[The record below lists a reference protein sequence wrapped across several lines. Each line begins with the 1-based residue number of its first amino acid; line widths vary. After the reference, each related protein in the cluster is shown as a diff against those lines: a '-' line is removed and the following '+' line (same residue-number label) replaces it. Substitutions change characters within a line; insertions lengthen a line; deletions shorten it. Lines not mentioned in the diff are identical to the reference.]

1 MPMKLKLKT
10 SAAPSDAPVEAAP
23 SNAPT
28 PVTAKP
34 GLKIKLKTALPP
46 PGEAPAG
53 QHGDTTK
60 VKRKYTKKLKLDESG
75 NVIPPGK
82 PGPKKRTREE
92 GDDVDSPAAKRKP
105 KPTAKSLAMANDSDE
120 DDFTAVEQ
128 APPAPKLH
136 NRTQSIKLSI
146 KPKGGLHAPQR
157 TSTAILKV
165 KGAGKPPVRP
175 YGVGYDSEA
184 EEAEPDP
191 AIESQ
196 FVLRMKPG
204 PDCDLLRKSIEEKTI
219 GKSASQGGPGV
230 HFRFFD
236 REGRRAMLTIQNRIY
251 AATMVEL
258 PAVIESLKSWN
269 KKDWVK
275 TADVCQMLLVLDE
288 VKNEEEAKKY
298 PLPSYISPDTHRFP
312 HGLTPPMKWARKRR
326 FRPRK
331 SYIDVERAEA
341 QMNRLLAEDEI
352 AHTSKFEMV
361 DSEAESSEESSSE
374 EEVDDEEMAD
384 APQVEEMD
392 ANEFE
397 QMLAEGLMDDEVE
410 LQADNDQ
417 INALLGGS
425 NNIEVEQVGTP
436 TTAHDTN
443 TLFKKRVQ
451 TQIDKQKNDLAIKRK
466 QLNEEADEIGRR
478 HGAVWSAPEQIMAM
492 TSSEER
498 SRAEAVF
505 KGLFYSRSSAHV
517 ANVKPEAYINH
528 MKTYTEEQKGA
539 QPGAGRGRGRGH
551 YSYSTRGNNMSY
563 NARGGHSHLGGRGGY
578 GAPRYHPYTRPFT
591 SRTTAH
597 DPTTVEGLDEN
608 TNPKVQEDSKIP
620 SWRDTIKPKGLCS
633 RFTSTGVCSGKCSY
647 IHDPDKLAACKRW
660 LYKGD
665 CTLGQLCSLS
675 HDISPHNAPTCIHFQ
690 AGLCNNEDCHFA
702 HVRINPAARNCEAF
716 GTLGYCEKGD
726 TCPEL
731 HANECPTFAN
741 TGECRFGDG
750 CRYGHVRR
758 AARMRTTTRL
768 PSPKPSPS
776 FATPVTSDTSEE
788 DSGTANGSPNTS
800 KESLESIV
808 VEPKPKQ
815 FTQQADYISLEEE

>member
-1 MPMKLKLKT
+1 MKLKLKT
-10 SAAPSDAPVEAAP
+10 SAAPSSTPAEAPP
-23 SNAPT
+23 SNAST

-34 GLKIKLKTALPP
+34 GLKIKLKPVAPP
-46 PGEAPAG
+46 PGEPVDS
-53 QHGDTTK
+53 QHADATK
-60 VKRKYTKKLKLDESG
+60 VKRKYTKKPKLDESG

-82 PGPKKRTREE
+82 PGPKKRAREE
-92 GDDVDSPAAKRKP
+92 GDDIDSPAAKRKP

-120 DDFTAVEQ
+120 DDFTGVEQ
-128 APPAPKLH
+128 APPPPKLH

-146 KPKGGLHAPQR
+146 KPKAGMNAPQR

-219 GKSASQGGPGV
+219 GKSVSQGGPGV

-341 QMNRLLAEDEI
+341 QMNRLLAEDEN
-352 AHTSKFEMV
+352 AHATKFEMV

-374 EEVDDEEMAD
+374 EEVDDEEMVD

-410 LQADNDQ
+410 LQGDNDQ
-417 INALLGGS
+417 INALLNGS
-425 NNIEVEQVGTP
+425 SNIEVEQVGTP
-436 TTAHDTN
+436 TTAHDVAMHALSQNGNAAVETETAASTPAAATSADDNDDDDDDADSDDDVDEVDEAAAAEEQRQEQLRAEIAELEKAIQQSTEQRDRQTN

-451 TQIDKQKNDLAIKRK
+451 TQIDKQKTDLAIKRK
-466 QLNEEADEIGRR
+466 QLNEEADE
-478 HGAVWSAPEQIMAM
+478 
-492 TSSEER
+492 
-498 SRAEAVF
+498 
-505 KGLFYSRSSAHV
+505 
-517 ANVKPEAYINH
+517 
-528 MKTYTEEQKGA
+528 
-539 QPGAGRGRGRGH
+539 
-551 YSYSTRGNNMSY
+551 
-563 NARGGHSHLGGRGGY
+563 
-578 GAPRYHPYTRPFT
+578 
-591 SRTTAH
+591 
-597 DPTTVEGLDEN
+597 
-608 TNPKVQEDSKIP
+608 
-620 SWRDTIKPKGLCS
+620 
-633 RFTSTGVCSGKCSY
+633 
-647 IHDPDKLAACKRW
+647 
-660 LYKGD
+660 
-665 CTLGQLCSLS
+665 
-675 HDISPHNAPTCIHFQ
+675 
-690 AGLCNNEDCHFA
+690 
-702 HVRINPAARNCEAF
+702 
-716 GTLGYCEKGD
+716 
-726 TCPEL
+726 
-731 HANECPTFAN
+731 
-741 TGECRFGDG
+741 
-750 CRYGHVRR
+750 
-758 AARMRTTTRL
+758 
-768 PSPKPSPS
+768 
-776 FATPVTSDTSEE
+776 
-788 DSGTANGSPNTS
+788 
-800 KESLESIV
+800 
-808 VEPKPKQ
+808 
-815 FTQQADYISLEEE
+815 

>member
-1 MPMKLKLKT
+1 MKIKFKT
-10 SAAPSDAPVEAAP
+10 SAAPSDAPPEAPP
-23 SNAPT
+23 SNAPTPT

-34 GLKIKLKTALPP
+34 GLKIKLKPVAPP
-46 PGEAPAG
+46 PGEAADG
-53 QHGDTTK
+53 QNGDATK
-60 VKRKYTKKLKLDESG
+60 VKRKYTKKPKLDESG

-82 PGPKKRTREE
+82 PGPKKRAREE

-120 DDFTAVEQ
+120 DDFTAVER
-128 APPAPKLH
+128 APPQPKLH

-146 KPKGGLHAPQR
+146 KPKGGMSAPQR

-184 EEAEPDP
+184 EEAEADP

-219 GKSASQGGPGV
+219 GKSVSQGGPGV

-341 QMNRLLAEDEI
+341 QMNRLLAEDEN
-352 AHTSKFEMV
+352 AHATKFEMV

-374 EEVDDEEMAD
+374 EEVDDEEMVD

-392 ANEFE
+392 ADALE

-410 LQADNDQ
+410 LQGDNDQ
-417 INALLGGS
+417 INALLNGS

-436 TTAHDTN
+436 TTAHDVAMHALSQNGNAVVETETAASTPAAATSADDNDDDDDDADSDDDVDEVDEAAAAEEQRQEQLRTEIAELEKAIQQSTEQRDRQTN

-466 QLNEEADEIGRR
+466 QLNEEADE
-478 HGAVWSAPEQIMAM
+478 
-492 TSSEER
+492 
-498 SRAEAVF
+498 
-505 KGLFYSRSSAHV
+505 
-517 ANVKPEAYINH
+517 
-528 MKTYTEEQKGA
+528 
-539 QPGAGRGRGRGH
+539 
-551 YSYSTRGNNMSY
+551 
-563 NARGGHSHLGGRGGY
+563 
-578 GAPRYHPYTRPFT
+578 
-591 SRTTAH
+591 
-597 DPTTVEGLDEN
+597 
-608 TNPKVQEDSKIP
+608 
-620 SWRDTIKPKGLCS
+620 
-633 RFTSTGVCSGKCSY
+633 
-647 IHDPDKLAACKRW
+647 
-660 LYKGD
+660 
-665 CTLGQLCSLS
+665 
-675 HDISPHNAPTCIHFQ
+675 
-690 AGLCNNEDCHFA
+690 
-702 HVRINPAARNCEAF
+702 
-716 GTLGYCEKGD
+716 
-726 TCPEL
+726 
-731 HANECPTFAN
+731 
-741 TGECRFGDG
+741 
-750 CRYGHVRR
+750 
-758 AARMRTTTRL
+758 
-768 PSPKPSPS
+768 
-776 FATPVTSDTSEE
+776 
-788 DSGTANGSPNTS
+788 
-800 KESLESIV
+800 
-808 VEPKPKQ
+808 
-815 FTQQADYISLEEE
+815 

>member
-1 MPMKLKLKT
+1 MKIKFKT
-10 SAAPSDAPVEAAP
+10 SAAPSDAPPEAPP
-23 SNAPT
+23 SNAPTPT

-34 GLKIKLKTALPP
+34 GLKIKLKPVAPP
-46 PGEAPAG
+46 PGEAADG
-53 QHGDTTK
+53 QNGDATK
-60 VKRKYTKKLKLDESG
+60 VKRKYTKKPKLDESG

-82 PGPKKRTREE
+82 PGPKKRAREE

-120 DDFTAVEQ
+120 DDFTAVER
-128 APPAPKLH
+128 APPQPKLH

-146 KPKGGLHAPQR
+146 KPRGGMSAPQR

-184 EEAEPDP
+184 EEAEADP

-219 GKSASQGGPGV
+219 GKSVSQGGPGV

-341 QMNRLLAEDEI
+341 QMNRLLAEDEN
-352 AHTSKFEMV
+352 AHATKFEMV

-374 EEVDDEEMAD
+374 EEVDDEEMVD

-392 ANEFE
+392 ADALE

-410 LQADNDQ
+410 LQGDNDQ
-417 INALLGGS
+417 INALLNGS

-436 TTAHDTN
+436 TTAHDVAMHALSQNGNAVVETETAASTPAAATSADDNDDDDDDADSDDDVDEVDEAAAAEEQRQEQLRTEIAELEKAIQQSTEQRDRQTN

-466 QLNEEADEIGRR
+466 QLNEEADE
-478 HGAVWSAPEQIMAM
+478 
-492 TSSEER
+492 
-498 SRAEAVF
+498 
-505 KGLFYSRSSAHV
+505 
-517 ANVKPEAYINH
+517 
-528 MKTYTEEQKGA
+528 
-539 QPGAGRGRGRGH
+539 
-551 YSYSTRGNNMSY
+551 
-563 NARGGHSHLGGRGGY
+563 
-578 GAPRYHPYTRPFT
+578 
-591 SRTTAH
+591 
-597 DPTTVEGLDEN
+597 
-608 TNPKVQEDSKIP
+608 
-620 SWRDTIKPKGLCS
+620 
-633 RFTSTGVCSGKCSY
+633 
-647 IHDPDKLAACKRW
+647 
-660 LYKGD
+660 
-665 CTLGQLCSLS
+665 
-675 HDISPHNAPTCIHFQ
+675 
-690 AGLCNNEDCHFA
+690 
-702 HVRINPAARNCEAF
+702 
-716 GTLGYCEKGD
+716 
-726 TCPEL
+726 
-731 HANECPTFAN
+731 
-741 TGECRFGDG
+741 
-750 CRYGHVRR
+750 
-758 AARMRTTTRL
+758 
-768 PSPKPSPS
+768 
-776 FATPVTSDTSEE
+776 
-788 DSGTANGSPNTS
+788 
-800 KESLESIV
+800 
-808 VEPKPKQ
+808 
-815 FTQQADYISLEEE
+815 